1 MSYNSKKTITSVVAG
16 VLLNIAYIIYALG
29 EHSPA
34 PDNLKSW
41 AIAMLVFIGI
51 GIAAVIVIQIIFH
64 IVTAIGIAIK
74 EQEHDD
80 KEIERHLLS
89 LVVEDERDKLI
100 SLKSTHIGYVFVGI
114 GFVVALAELALGMSS
129 VVALHTLLGAF
140 SVGSIAEGIASI
152 CFYEKGVRNG

>member
-1 MSYNSKKTITSVVAG
+1 
-16 VLLNIAYIIYALG
+16 
-29 EHSPA
+29 
-34 PDNLKSW
+34 
-41 AIAMLVFIGI
+41 MLVFIGI

>member
-74 EQEHDD
+74 EH
-80 KEIERHLLS
+80 
-89 LVVEDERDKLI
+89 ERDKLI